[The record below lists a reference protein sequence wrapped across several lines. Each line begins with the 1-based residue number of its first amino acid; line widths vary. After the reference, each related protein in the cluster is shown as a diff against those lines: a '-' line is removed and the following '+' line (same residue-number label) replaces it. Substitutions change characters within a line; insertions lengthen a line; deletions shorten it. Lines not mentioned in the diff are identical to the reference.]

1 MDPKEKKQ
9 KLDTSEIASP
19 SLSKTQHLKVKK
31 KKTKKQKNQK
41 ITSPSLDLSK
51 NQDLVIASPSLDL
64 SKNQDLVIA
73 SPSLS
78 KIDVGE
84 AMKKQNDVAIFLAE
98 KVISAVAKNS
108 NFVFSP
114 ASINAVLTMVA
125 ASCGEEGEEL
135 RSFILSFLRSSS
147 TDELN
152 AVFHKIAS
160 VVLADGSKQGGPK
173 IAAVNGVWIDQS
185 LPVSPL
191 LKDLFE
197 NFFKADLA
205 QVDFR
210 SKVNISNSMFFILL
224 IIFGSPFGCGFVT
237 MCFYFVVLKAEE
249 VRMEVNSWASS
260 HTNDLIKDLLPRG
273 SVTSLTDCVYGNALY
288 FKGAWADKFQK
299 SMTKRKPFYL
309 LNGTSVSVPFMRSS
323 SKQYIEAYDGFK
335 VLSLPYRAGC
345 GDRDFSMY
353 FYLPDDKKGGL
364 DNLLKKMTSTPE
376 FLDSH
381 IPESKVNV
389 GKFRIPKFKIEFGFE
404 ASSIFNDFEL
414 DVSLYQKSLIEI
426 DEEGT
431 EATTFTRGGLRG
443 CCILKKTLDFVA
455 DHPFFF
461 LIREDQT
468 GTVLFAGQIFDPSK
482 SSSSA

>member
-210 SKVNISNSMFFILL
+210 S
-224 IIFGSPFGCGFVT
+224 
-237 MCFYFVVLKAEE
+237 KAEE

>member
-1 MDPKEKKQ
+1 MDPQEKKK

-19 SLSKTQHLKVKK
+19 SLSKT
-31 KKTKKQKNQK
+31 
-41 ITSPSLDLSK
+41 
-51 NQDLVIASPSLDL
+51 
-64 SKNQDLVIA
+64 
-73 SPSLS
+73 PSLS

-125 ASCGEEGEEL
+125 ASCGEEL

-152 AVFHKIAS
+152 AVFHEIAS

-197 NFFKADLA
+197 NFFKADFA

-210 SKVNISNSMFFILL
+210 S
-224 IIFGSPFGCGFVT
+224 
-237 MCFYFVVLKAEE
+237 KAEE

-260 HTNDLIKDLLPRG
+260 HTYDLIKDLLPHG
-273 SVTSLTDCVYGNALY
+273 SVTKLTDCVYGNALY
-288 FKGAWADKFQK
+288 FKGAWTDKFEK

-335 VLSLPYRAGC
+335 VLSLPYRVGS
-345 GDRDFSMY
+345 GDGTNRYFSMY
-353 FYLPDDKKGGL
+353 FYLPDEKKGGL
-364 DNLLKKMTSTPE
+364 DNLLEKMTSTHG

-381 IPESKVNV
+381 IPERQVKV

-404 ASSIFNDFEL
+404 ASSVFNDFEL

-482 SSSSA
+482 SSSA